1 MKAIVY
7 HKYGSPDV
15 VEHEEVRK
23 PTLREDEALIKIHAA
38 STNPGDLH
46 LPRVEQV
53 FLRLTGFGFL

>member
-1 MKAIVY
+1 MKAIVH

-15 VEHEEVRK
+15 LEHEEVRE
-23 PTLREDEALIKIHAA
+23 PTLRDDEVLIKISAA

-53 FLRLTGFGFL
+53 FFRLTGFGFL